1 MITSETGLVDANV
14 LVYAINE
21 NAEHHTVAL
30 KFVESG
36 LNGEIPISFTPQV
49 FSEFFAT
56 VTNPKRITAV
66 LSREDAVS
74 EIENYFL
81 KGEGDIVF
89 IHQGTLDKMIEL
101 IKKYQVSAQDIFD
114 LQIVATM
121 LSNNITRIYTYNEK
135 DFSRYTEIEVLNP
148 ESVIH

>member
-21 NAEHHTVAL
+21 NADHHKAAL

-36 LNGEIPISFTPQV
+36 LNGKISMCFTPQV

-56 VTNPKRITAV
+56 VTNPKRIAAV
-66 LSREDAVS
+66 LSHENALS

-81 KGEGDIVF
+81 KGESDIVF
-89 IHQGTLDKMIEL
+89 VHKGTLDKMIEL
-101 IKKYQVSAQDIFD
+101 LKKYPVNAQDIFD
-114 LQIVATM
+114 LQLVATM
-121 LSNNITRIYTYNEK
+121 LSNNVPRIYTYNEK
-135 DFSRYTEIEVLNP
+135 DFLKYSEIEVFNP
-148 ESVIH
+148 ESVIQ